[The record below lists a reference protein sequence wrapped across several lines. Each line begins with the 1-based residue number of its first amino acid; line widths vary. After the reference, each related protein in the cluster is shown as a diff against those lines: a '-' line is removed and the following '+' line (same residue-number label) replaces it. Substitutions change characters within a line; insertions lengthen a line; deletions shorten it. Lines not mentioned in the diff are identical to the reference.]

1 MSKQLPPGV
10 PYTNRQSTSVQF
22 QVNMDREAESLLR
35 LYAGGRKSGGRF
47 LERLL
52 FEHHARVQERAR
64 MQAEQPVLAGA
75 VAAGEEPA

>member
-1 MSKQLPPGV
+1 M
-10 PYTNRQSTSVQF
+10 STSIQL
-22 QVNMDREAESLLR
+22 QINLDREAEALLR

-64 MQAEQPVLAGA
+64 LEAEDPAVAGA
-75 VAAGEEPA
+75 VAQGDAAP